1 MKIKNSPISLLRMQ
15 NNTYN
20 ILNNIKVHIEIRDN
34 PYNLALDNLFQMAA
48 RINKK
53 RSFLFVSTILGKHLP
68 VKPAVALA
76 SGHALAARYME
87 ILHNTFHPFQKEISS
102 LISSEFDD
110 IPEKILHYQY
120 SLQKEVLF
128 IGFAETATALGH
140 SMFQCFQNAK
150 YVHTTRESIPELK
163 SVITFEE
170 EHSHAT
176 SHHCYVDK
184 NFFQNKNPI
193 VLVDDEMTTGKT
205 ALNIIRSIQDK
216 FPREEYTIASLL
228 DWRSDTHRNKFKQLE
243 EELQIKIHVIS
254 LLGGTIHTTGH
265 PLSTSTKDIH
275 DKGTKPHFQK
285 HTIACPTLPYTS
297 IEHKVNY
304 IKHTGRFGI
313 SAHEQTQLHNFAQKI
328 GNELKKKR
336 IGKRTLCLG
345 TGEFMYIPMK
355 IAAEMGENI
364 LYQSTTRSPIHP
376 VSNDVNYA
384 IYNHFSYPSPEDSTI
399 TNYFYNISPH
409 DYDEVFVF
417 MERDL
422 GKEALSPLLQQ
433 LQTVI
438 PFIHIVSFSNSIE
451 KEG

>member
-1 MKIKNSPISLLRMQ
+1 MKTNNSPISLLQTQ

-20 ILNNIKVHIEIRDN
+20 VLNNIKVHVEVRDN
-34 PYNLALDNLFQMAA
+34 PYNLELDNLFQMAA

-68 VKPAVALA
+68 IKPAISLT
-76 SGHALAARYME
+76 SGLALAARYME
-87 ILHNTFHPFQKEISS
+87 VLHNAFHPFQKEILN
-102 LISSEFDD
+102 LISLEVDE
-110 IPEKILHYQY
+110 IPEEVFHYQY
-120 SLQKEVLF
+120 PLQEEVLF

-150 YVHTTRESIPELK
+150 YVHTTRESIPNLE

-176 SHHCYVDK
+176 SHRCYVDES
-184 NFFQNKNPI
+184 FFQNSNPI

-205 ALNIIRSIQDK
+205 ALNIIRSIQNK
-216 FPREEYTIASLL
+216 FPREEYIIASLL
-228 DWRSDTHRNKFKQLE
+228 DWRSNTNRRQFKQLE

-254 LLGGTIHTTGH
+254 LLEGSIYTTGQ
-265 PLSTSTKDIH
+265 PLNISKTDIQIEETKLNF
-275 DKGTKPHFQK
+275 KK
-285 HTIACPTLPYTS
+285 HTLTCPTLSYTS
-297 IEHKVNY
+297 NY
-304 IKHTGRFGI
+304 IKYTGRFGI
-313 SAHEQTQLHNFAQKI
+313 SAYEQKHIHSFAQEA
-328 GNELKKKR
+328 GRTLNRER

-384 IYNHFSYPSPEDSTI
+384 IHNHFSYPSPEDSTI

-422 GKEALSPLLQQ
+422 GEEALSPLLQQ

>member
-1 MKIKNSPISLLRMQ
+1 MKTNNSPISLLQ
-15 NNTYN
+15 TQSNTYN
-20 ILNNIKVHIEIRDN
+20 VLNNIQVHVEVRDN

-68 VKPAVALA
+68 IKPAVSLS
-76 SGHALAARYME
+76 SGVALAARYLE
-87 ILHNTFHPFQKEISS
+87 ILHNISHPFQKEILN
-102 LISSEFDD
+102 LISLEIDE
-110 IPEKILHYQY
+110 IPEEVFRYQY
-120 SLQKEVLF
+120 PLQEEVVF

-150 YVHTTRESIPELK
+150 YVHTTRESIPHLE

-176 SHHCYVDK
+176 SHRCYVDES
-184 NFFQNKNPI
+184 FFQNNNPI

-205 ALNIIRSIQDK
+205 ALNIIRSIQNK
-216 FPREEYTIASLL
+216 FPREEYIIASLL
-228 DWRSDTHRNKFKQLE
+228 DWRSHTNRKQFKQLE

-254 LLGGTIHTTGH
+254 LLEGSIHTTGQ
-265 PLSTSTKDIH
+265 PLNIAKTDIQI
-275 DKGTKPHFQK
+275 KETKPDFKK
-285 HTIACPTLPYTS
+285 HTLTCPKSPYTS
-297 IEHKVNY
+297 NY
-304 IKHTGRFGI
+304 IKYTGRFGI
-313 SAHEQTQLHNFAQKI
+313 SAYEQKHIHSFAQEAGKT
-328 GNELKKKR
+328 LKR
-336 IGKRTLCLG
+336 ERMGKRTLCLG

-384 IYNHFSYPSPEDSTI
+384 IHNHFSYPSPENSTI

-417 MERDL
+417 IERDL
-422 GKEALSPLLQQ
+422 GEEALFPLLQQ
-433 LQTVI
+433 LQTAI

>member
-1 MKIKNSPISLLRMQ
+1 MKTNNSPISLLRMQ

-20 ILNNIKVHIEIRDN
+20 VLNNIKVHIEIRDN

-68 VKPAVALA
+68 VKPVVALA

-87 ILHNTFHPFQKEISS
+87 ILHNTFHPFQKEVSS

-120 SLQKEVLF
+120 PLQEEVLF

-176 SHHCYVDK
+176 SHRCYVDK
-184 NFFQNKNPI
+184 SFFQNNNPI

-205 ALNIIRSIQDK
+205 ALNIIRSIQQQ

-228 DWRSDTHRNKFKQLE
+228 DWRSNTNRRQFKQLE

-254 LLGGTIHTTGH
+254 LLEGSIHTTGQ
-265 PLSTSTKDIH
+265 PLNIAKTDIQIEE
-275 DKGTKPHFQK
+275 TKPDFKK
-285 HTIACPTLPYTS
+285 HTLTCPTLPYTS
-297 IEHKVNY
+297 NY
-304 IKHTGRFGI
+304 IKYTGRFGI
-313 SAHEQTQLHNFAQKI
+313 SAYEQKHIHSFTQEAGKMLQR
-328 GNELKKKR
+328 KR

-384 IYNHFSYPSPEDSTI
+384 IHNHFSYPSPEDSTI

-422 GKEALSPLLQQ
+422 GEEALSPLLQQ

>member
-1 MKIKNSPISLLRMQ
+1 MKTNNSPISLLQMQ

-20 ILNNIKVHIEIRDN
+20 VLNNIKVHIEIRDN

-68 VKPAVALA
+68 VKPVVALA

-87 ILHNTFHPFQKEISS
+87 ILHNTFHPFQKEVSS

-110 IPEKILHYQY
+110 IPEKTLHYQY
-120 SLQKEVLF
+120 PLQEEVLF

-176 SHHCYVDK
+176 SHRCYVDK
-184 NFFQNKNPI
+184 SFFQNNNPI

-205 ALNIIRSIQDK
+205 ALNIIRSIQQQ

-228 DWRSDTHRNKFKQLE
+228 DWRSNTNRRQFKQLE

-254 LLGGTIHTTGH
+254 LLEGSIHTTGQ
-265 PLSTSTKDIH
+265 PLNIAKTDIQIEETKSDF
-275 DKGTKPHFQK
+275 KK
-285 HTIACPTLPYTS
+285 HTLTCPTLPYTS
-297 IEHKVNY
+297 NY
-304 IKHTGRFGI
+304 IKYTGRFGI
-313 SAHEQTQLHNFAQKI
+313 SAYEQKHIHSFTQEAGKMLQR
-328 GNELKKKR
+328 KR

-384 IYNHFSYPSPEDSTI
+384 IHNHFSYPSPEDSTI

-422 GKEALSPLLQQ
+422 GEEALSPLLQQ

>member
-1 MKIKNSPISLLRMQ
+1 MKTNNSPISLLQTQ

-20 ILNNIKVHIEIRDN
+20 VLNNIKVHVEVRDN
-34 PYNLALDNLFQMAA
+34 PYNLELDNLFQMAA

-68 VKPAVALA
+68 IKPAVSLA
-76 SGHALAARYME
+76 SGFALAARYME
-87 ILHNTFHPFQKEISS
+87 VLHNAFHPFQKEILN
-102 LISSEFDD
+102 LISLEVAE
-110 IPEKILHYQY
+110 IPEEVFHYQY
-120 SLQKEVLF
+120 PLQEEVLF

-150 YVHTTRESIPELK
+150 YVHTTRESIPNLE

-176 SHHCYVDK
+176 SHRCYVDES
-184 NFFQNKNPI
+184 FFQNSNPI

-205 ALNIIRSIQDK
+205 ALNIIRSIQNK
-216 FPREEYTIASLL
+216 FPREEYIIASLL
-228 DWRSDTHRNKFKQLE
+228 DWRSDTNRRQFKQLE

-254 LLGGTIHTTGH
+254 LLEGSIHTTGQ
-265 PLSTSTKDIH
+265 PLNISKTDIQIEETKLNF
-275 DKGTKPHFQK
+275 KK
-285 HTIACPTLPYTS
+285 HTLTCPTLSYTS
-297 IEHKVNY
+297 NY
-304 IKHTGRFGI
+304 IKYTGRFGI
-313 SAHEQTQLHNFAQKI
+313 SAYEQKHIHSFAQEA
-328 GNELKKKR
+328 GRTLNRER

-384 IYNHFSYPSPEDSTI
+384 IHNHFSYPSPEDSTI

-417 MERDL
+417 IERDL
-422 GKEALSPLLQQ
+422 GEEALSPLLQQ

>member
-1 MKIKNSPISLLRMQ
+1 MKTNNSPISLLQTQ

-20 ILNNIKVHIEIRDN
+20 VLNNIKVHVEVRDN
-34 PYNLALDNLFQMAA
+34 PYNLELDNLFQMAA

-53 RSFLFVSTILGKHLP
+53 RSFLFVSTILGKHLSI
-68 VKPAVALA
+68 KPAISLA
-76 SGHALAARYME
+76 SGFALAARYME
-87 ILHNTFHPFQKEISS
+87 ILHNTFHPFQKEILN
-102 LISSEFDD
+102 LISLEVDE
-110 IPEKILHYQY
+110 IPEEVFHYQY
-120 SLQKEVLF
+120 PLQEEVLF

-150 YVHTTRESIPELK
+150 YVHTTRESIPNLE

-176 SHHCYVDK
+176 SHRCYVDES
-184 NFFQNKNPI
+184 FFQNSNPI

-205 ALNIIRSIQDK
+205 ALNIIRSIQNK
-216 FPREEYTIASLL
+216 FPREEYIIASLL
-228 DWRSDTHRNKFKQLE
+228 DWRSNTNRRQFKQLE

-254 LLGGTIHTTGH
+254 LLEGSIHTTGQ
-265 PLSTSTKDIH
+265 PLNISKTDIQIEETKLNF
-275 DKGTKPHFQK
+275 KK
-285 HTIACPTLPYTS
+285 HTLTCPTLSYTS
-297 IEHKVNY
+297 NY
-304 IKHTGRFGI
+304 IKYTGRFGI
-313 SAHEQTQLHNFAQKI
+313 SAYEQKHIHSFAQEA
-328 GNELKKKR
+328 GRTLNRER

-384 IYNHFSYPSPEDSTI
+384 IHNHFSYPSPEDSTI

-417 MERDL
+417 IERDL
-422 GKEALSPLLQQ
+422 GEEALSPLLQQ

>member
-1 MKIKNSPISLLRMQ
+1 MKTNNSPISLLQTQ

-20 ILNNIKVHIEIRDN
+20 VLNNIKVHVEIRDN

-68 VKPAVALA
+68 IKPAVSLA
-76 SGHALAARYME
+76 SGFALAARYME
-87 ILHNTFHPFQKEISS
+87 ILHNAFHPFQKEILN
-102 LISSEFDD
+102 LISLEVDE
-110 IPEKILHYQY
+110 IPEEVFHYQY
-120 SLQKEVLF
+120 PLQEEVLF

-150 YVHTTRESIPELK
+150 YVHTTRESIPNLK
-163 SVITFEE
+163 SIITFEE

-176 SHHCYVDK
+176 SHRCYIDK
-184 NFFQNKNPI
+184 SFFQNNNSI

-205 ALNIIRSIQDK
+205 ALNIIRSIQQQ
-216 FPREEYTIASLL
+216 FPRAEYTIASLL
-228 DWRSDTHRNKFKQLE
+228 DWRSNNNRRQFKQLE

-254 LLGGTIHTTGH
+254 LLEGVIHTTGQ
-265 PLSTSTKDIH
+265 PLNIQTPTIQTKE
-275 DKGTKPHFQK
+275 TKPDFKK
-285 HTIACPTLPYTS
+285 HTITCPALPYTS
-297 IEHKVNY
+297 NY
-304 IKHTGRFGI
+304 IKYTGRFGI
-313 SAHEQTQLHNFAQKI
+313 SSYEQKHIHSFTQEAGKMLQ
-328 GNELKKKR
+328 KKR

-384 IYNHFSYPSPEDSTI
+384 IHNHFPYPSPEDSTI

-417 MERDL
+417 MERDV
-422 GKEALSPLLQQ
+422 GEEALFPLLQQ

-438 PFIHIVSFSNSIE
+438 PCIHIVSFSNSIE